1 MIPSE
6 LHHRNGGILLNRRFF
21 LKSPLTLTA
30 ILMLALVASA
40 CQSAV
45 LVRAGEQSNHP
56 APTLQF
62 PPADP
67 AAVDIARDPT
77 DLPVPVGDRP
87 PQTVRFD
94 LETVELSGKLAS
106 GTTYTYWTF
115 NGKVPG
121 PFLRVRVGDT
131 VQIHLKNSA
140 NSTMSHSIDLHAVTG
155 PGGGSALT
163 QAPPGGEKTF
173 SFKALHPGLF
183 VYHCATPM
191 VALHIANGM
200 FGMILVEPAG
210 GLPAVDHE
218 YYVMQSEVY
227 TQGSYGQSGSQVGD
241 AQKILAETPDYFV
254 FNGAVG
260 ALGDDHPLKAKTGE
274 TIRIFF
280 GDAGPNFVS
289 SFHIIGEVMDRV
301 YDQGSL
307 SSAPL
312 TDVQTTL
319 APPGGATIIEL
330 GLEAPGKYTLVDH
343 AISRVDRGLSGTLIV
358 EGPDNPDIYS
368 SVPDSTGQ

>member
-1 MIPSE
+1 VNRKIFPRRAS
-6 LHHRNGGILLNRRFF
+6 ILAVVLI
-21 LKSPLTLTA
+21 LTMTA
-30 ILMLALVASA
+30 NA
-40 CQSAV
+40 CQSDA
-45 LVRAGEQSNHP
+45 RAQQGANTNQ
-56 APTLQF
+56 PTPTTQF

-67 AAVDIARDPT
+67 AAVDIVRDPT
-77 DLPVPVGDRP
+77 DLPAPIGNRG
-87 PQTVRFD
+87 PQTVSFD
-94 LETVELSGKLAS
+94 LETEELSGKLAS
-106 GTTYTYWTF
+106 GTTFRYWTF

-131 VQIHLKNSA
+131 VEIHLKNAS

-155 PGGGSALT
+155 PGGGSAVT
-163 QAPPGGEKTF
+163 QVPPGGEKTF
-173 SFKALHPGLF
+173 AFKALHPGLF

-210 GLPAVDHE
+210 GLPAVDLE
-218 YYVMQSEVY
+218 YYVMQSEIY
-227 TQGSYGQSGSQVGD
+227 TLGSYGQGGNQIFD

-260 ALGDDHPLKAKTGE
+260 SLTDDHPLKAKTGE

-280 GDAGPNFVS
+280 GDAGPNLIS
-289 SFHIIGEVMDRV
+289 SFHIIGEVMDKV
-301 YDQGSL
+301 YNLGSL

-319 APPGGATIIEL
+319 VPPGGAAIIEL
-330 GLEAPGKYTLVDH
+330 GLEVPGKYLLVDH
-343 AISRVDRGLSGTLIV
+343 AISRVERGLVGNLIV
-358 EGPDNPDIYS
+358 EGPDNPDIYRS
-368 SVPDSTGQ
+368 LPDSSGQ